1 MIKYLTFDVY
11 GTLFD
16 WYGTLYEILKKEVQD
31 PSNFLKEW
39 RDLQLKL
46 TMINTMLGKEHRSF
60 DEITKISLVYTLKKY
75 KLKVKEEELLLAWRN
90 LKTFNDVNSNLK
102 ILSKKYEIAL
112 LSNGDLE
119 SLKLLAKKLPIKISS
134 IISAEDSKA
143 YKPSPKIYEKALEV
157 LKAKKEE
164 ILHVSSHQMD
174 VWGAKNFG
182 LKCVWINRYN
192 EPYLEGIEIYD
203 YVVKDFNE
211 LSNLLKFTVKEA

>member
-16 WYGTLYEILKKEVQD
+16 WYGTLYEILKKEVQE

-46 TMINTMLGKEHRSF
+46 TMINTLLGKEYRSF
-60 DEITKISLVYTLKKY
+60 DEITKISLSYTLKKY
-75 KLKVKEEELLLAWRN
+75 NLRLKEEELLLAWRN
-90 LKTFNDVNSNLK
+90 LKTFKDVDSNLK
-102 ILSKKYEIAL
+102 ILSKNYEIAL

-119 SLKLLAKKLPIKISS
+119 SLKLLSKKLPIKISS

-143 YKPSPKIYEKALEV
+143 YKPSPKIYEKALEL

-164 ILHVSSHQMD
+164 VLHISSHQMD
-174 VWGAKNFG
+174 VWGAKSFG
-182 LKCVWINRYN
+182 LKCVWVNRYD
-192 EPYLEGIEIYD
+192 EPYLEGIETYD
-203 YVVKDFNE
+203 YSVKDFNE
-211 LSNLLKFTVKEA
+211 LSKLLESIIKEA